1 MLIPMMSGGGG
12 QGAKQN
18 QDASNAVRNAK
29 TEIALL
35 QKELDRTGLIVQ
47 ALWELLKKK
56 HGATEDELLEMIQ
69 AVDLMDGKIDG
80 KPSRIPDN
88 CPSCTRPV
96 SISTN
101 SCFFCGTTVER
112 KKVF

>member
-1 MLIPMMSGGGG
+1 M
-12 QGAKQN
+12 
-18 QDASNAVRNAK
+18 
-29 TEIALL
+29 
-35 QKELDRTGLIVQ
+35 LDRTGLIVQ

-69 AVDLMDGKIDG
+69 SVDLMDGKIDG

-88 CPSCTRPV
+88 CPGCTRPV

-101 SCFFCGTTVER
+101 LCFF
-112 KKVF
+112 